1 VRHARHRLWQ
11 PTPSFPSLAA
21 LNGWLEA
28 RCRELWAEIA
38 HGGQPGTVA
47 DAWREEAQHL
57 AQLPRPFDGF
67 VEHTKRVSP
76 TCLIHLER
84 NRYSVPASFANRP
97 VSVRVYPERV
107 VIAAE
112 GQIAAEHIRVFA
124 RSHDRNSGA
133 TVYDW
138 RHYLALIQRKP
149 GALRNGAPFAEMPP
163 AFRAL
168 QQRMLKTP
176 GGDREMVDILALV
189 LQHDEQAVLIAVE
202 LALEAGAPTKTHI
215 LNLLH
220 RLIDGKPP
228 DAPPVKPPSALTL
241 TTEPQ
246 ANVER
251 YDALRKP
258 REARHA
264 S

>member
-1 VRHARHRLWQ
+1 M
-11 PTPSFPSLAA
+11 
-21 LNGWLEA
+21 
-28 RCRELWAEIA
+28 
-38 HGGQPGTVA
+38 
-47 DAWREEAQHL
+47 
-57 AQLPRPFDGF
+57 
-67 VEHTKRVSP
+67 
-76 TCLIHLER
+76 
-84 NRYSVPASFANRP
+84 
-97 VSVRVYPERV
+97 RVYPERV

-112 GQIAAEHIRVFA
+112 GQIVAEHVRVFA

-138 RHYLALIQRKP
+138 RHYLAVIQRKP
-149 GALRNGAPFAEMPP
+149 GALRNGAPFSEMPP

-168 QQRMLKTP
+168 QQRMLKNP

-189 LQHDEQAVLIAVE
+189 LQHDEQAVLTAVE

-220 RLIDGKPP
+220 RLVDGKPTE
-228 DAPPVKPPSALTL
+228 APPVKPPGALML
-241 TTEPQ
+241 TKEPE

-251 YDALRKP
+251 YDALRNGK
-258 REARHA
+258 EARHA